1 MKKVVVL
8 LLLSARLVVSQAN
21 FKNQQLPQD
30 TLAVIGSQVLT
41 AKSFLERFELMPWPQ
56 KENIARKEFTKLE
69 FLYSLVAE
77 KLLAQEASFMQI
89 GYDSVSMGIQ
99 YNLERMFVRDELYK
113 QEVIPNVKI
122 TNDEIRTGMGR
133 FAYELEVEVLGII
146 SKSEGDLLYSKYKQS
161 KNKRQAYNRFKDS
174 LFVPIDT
181 IQIAYGS
188 GDVALENAAFEIDK
202 DSLSRPA
209 ESTVYGWVMVRLL
222 KKYSNPQFAKLA
234 GSDQIHKVRTII
246 SQRKEDTLAS
256 KTFASVTAAQRAEAK
271 FELFFMLADTIR
283 MHMLS
288 DSIEYRSKNVYYLPV
303 ALLDVVERQFAAMR
317 NEVFVTFSNGEPMTF
332 GQVLLGLRNNYIVF
346 PNLQKQY
353 VEWVLNNNI
362 KTVIQ
367 NELLTREGLR
377 KNLQQSANVRHDL
390 STWMDNRRGMLL
402 LHRIADSVSV
412 DSLDIEDEYRN
423 DPGAYG
429 ATVLVKLREILV
441 DSVDLA
447 KQLRERINK
456 GEDFATLAGQYSKR
470 RDWALRGG
478 ESHFMDVKKLGDL
491 GMFAS
496 SAAIGEVEGPW
507 RIKDGLTIFTVIE
520 RKILDD
526 SLRANF
532 AETRQR
538 LRQKILK
545 EKRQKAIN
553 RYIGTL
559 AKKYGV
565 TVDEN
570 ALRGVP
576 TTQHSMVTW
585 RHLGFG
591 GRIVAVPQVQRQS
604 EWIYEWLRQ
613 EQLNQ

>member
-1 MKKVVVL
+1 MRIILAL
-8 LLLSARLVVSQAN
+8 LLLSAHLSVSQYN

-30 TLAVIGSQVLT
+30 TLATIGSQVLT

-56 KENIARKEFTKLE
+56 KENVARKEFTKLE

-77 KLLAQEASFMQI
+77 KLLAMEASSLQI
-89 GYDSVSMGIQ
+89 GNDSVSMGIQ
-99 YNLERMFVRDELYK
+99 SNLERMFVRDELYK
-113 QEVIPNVKI
+113 QEVTPNVKI
-122 TNDEIRTGMGR
+122 TNDEIRAGMGR

-146 SKSEGDLLYSKYKQS
+146 SKAEGDLFYSKYKQS
-161 KNKRQAYNRFKDS
+161 RNKRQAYKRFKDS

-181 IQIAYGS
+181 IQIGYGS
-188 GDVALENAAFEIDK
+188 GDVALENASYEIDK
-202 DSLSRPA
+202 DSLSRPV
-209 ESTVYGWVMVRLL
+209 ESKVYGWVMTRLL
-222 KKYSNPQFAKLA
+222 TKYTNPQFAKLA

-256 KTFASVTAAQRAEAK
+256 KTFASVTAPQRAEARS
-271 FELFFMLADTIR
+271 ELFFMLADTIR
-283 MHMLS
+283 MHMIA
-288 DSIEYRSKNVYYLPV
+288 DSNEYRSKNVFYLPV
-303 ALLDVVERQFAAMR
+303 ALLDVIERQFAALR
-317 NEVFVTFSNGEPMTF
+317 NDHFVTFSGGEPMTF
-332 GQVLLGLRNNYIVF
+332 GQVIMGLRNNYIVF

-390 STWMDNRRGMLL
+390 SVWMDNRRGLLL
-402 LHRIADSVSV
+402 LHRIADSLSV
-412 DSLDIEDEYRN
+412 DSLEIEEEYLK

-429 ATVLVKLREILV
+429 ATVMVKLREILV
-441 DSVDLA
+441 DSGDLA
-447 KQLRERINK
+447 KQLRERINR
-456 GEDFATLAGQYSKR
+456 GEDFAKLARQYSKR
-470 RDWALRGG
+470 KEWAVRGG
-478 ESHFMDVKKLGDL
+478 ESDFLDVKKLGDL
-491 GMFAS
+491 GLFAS
-496 SAAIGEVEGPW
+496 SSPIGEAQGPW

-520 RKILDD
+520 RKIIDD

-538 LRQKILK
+538 LQQKLLR
-545 EKRQKAIN
+545 EKRHKTIN
-553 RYIGTL
+553 QYIGTL
-559 AKKYGV
+559 AKRYGV

-591 GRIVAVPQVQRQS
+591 GRIVAVPQVQQQS
-604 EWIYEWLRQ
+604 EWIDEWRRQ